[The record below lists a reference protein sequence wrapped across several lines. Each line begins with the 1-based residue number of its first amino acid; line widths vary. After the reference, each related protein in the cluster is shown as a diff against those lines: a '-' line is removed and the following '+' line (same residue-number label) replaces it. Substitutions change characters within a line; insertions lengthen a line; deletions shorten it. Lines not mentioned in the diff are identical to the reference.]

1 MYIFGFINQMLKFIF
16 FKQPI
21 GVSNGSKWYRVTV
34 RWSFAISA
42 FSIRRS
48 TQASKRSSNSANP
61 DTALK
66 WRTIF
71 YTGATLLK
79 EPPGWLSS
87 LKQIWMQV
95 VKLLMQFLELSAAR
109 KREDLIHIQKSTKSI
124 CKVNKLW
131 SQLLS
136 LFPTHVR

>member
-1 MYIFGFINQMLKFIF
+1 MNKNNIQIYYKHLLLLYLVSLILLTDWCELSVGALTSQLLMYIIWFINVMLKFIF

-21 GVSNGSKWYRVTV
+21 GVSSDSKWSRVTD

-48 TQASKRSSNSANP
+48 TRASKRSSNSANP
-61 DTALK
+61 DTAPK

-79 EPPGWLSS
+79 EPPGWLRS
-87 LKQIWMQV
+87 LKLIWILV
-95 VKLLMQFLELSAAR
+95 VKL
-109 KREDLIHIQKSTKSI
+109 
-124 CKVNKLW
+124 
-131 SQLLS
+131 
-136 LFPTHVR
+136 